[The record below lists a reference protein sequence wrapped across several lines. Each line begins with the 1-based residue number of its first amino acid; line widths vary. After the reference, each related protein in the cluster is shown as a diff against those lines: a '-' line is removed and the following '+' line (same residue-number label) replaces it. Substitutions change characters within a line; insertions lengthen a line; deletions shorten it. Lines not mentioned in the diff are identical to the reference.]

1 MTRIGGLSRFSISAV
16 AVAFSLTGSAAQS
29 GQQIP
34 GLFGIFTGLMNTAI
48 VDAAR
53 RQWQTRPFSD
63 YNCLARHGVS
73 ADQLANLGIGPEDPR
88 ARQMLSECAFAP
100 PTPAAPVL
108 AAPAAAEPVLAP
120 AVPVAPQPAKEN
132 IAAPPNPNFVV
143 NGLALGAPFGAPPD
157 AAVGY

>member
-53 RQWQTRPFSD
+53 REWQTRPFSD

-73 ADQLANLGIGPEDPR
+73 ADQLANLGIGPEEPR
-88 ARQMLSECAFAP
+88 APQSLSECAFAP
-100 PTPAAPVL
+100 PPPAARLRPAPAPAGLARSAAGGAVSVRPAPVL
-108 AAPAAAEPVLAP
+108 
-120 AVPVAPQPAKEN
+120 
-132 IAAPPNPNFVV
+132 
-143 NGLALGAPFGAPPD
+143 
-157 AAVGY
+157 